1 MSSIGSKASTDE
13 QTSRSGR
20 TCPWPCFADMTDMN
34 SSDEVMR
41 YVTDRNRN
49 DMDVSIGTR
58 FDRTGVIMPTPSV
71 VCMNTL
77 PSTLTIWQ
85 GCPSGDQAASCC
97 PAAFAHPIEALASL
111 ARSRLGSLHL
121 PVWFI
126 CSSKHRQVC
135 VHHLLDH

>member
-77 PSTLTIWQ
+77 PSTLTICKRRS
-85 GCPSGDQAASCC
+85 GCQLLPCCLCPPNKSSGQPGKVTTRQS
-97 PAAFAHPIEALASL
+97 ALAFL
-111 ARSRLGSLHL
+111 VYL
-121 PVWFI
+121 
-126 CSSKHRQVC
+126 QQ
-135 VHHLLDH
+135 